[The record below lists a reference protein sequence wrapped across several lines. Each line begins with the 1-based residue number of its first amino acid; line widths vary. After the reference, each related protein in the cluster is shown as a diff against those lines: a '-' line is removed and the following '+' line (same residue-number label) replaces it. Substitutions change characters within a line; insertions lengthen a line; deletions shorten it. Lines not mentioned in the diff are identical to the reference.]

1 MTKFVLLFILLLL
14 AYPTYLVVQLYKLGK
29 EVKDRVAFFDV
40 GEVSMLLEKYNLQLV
55 CGDLVNEITFELN
68 QEVVKNIERIQN
80 AS

>member
-29 EVKDRVAFFDV
+29 ETKDRVAFFDV

-55 CGDLVNEITFELN
+55 CSDLVNEITFELN